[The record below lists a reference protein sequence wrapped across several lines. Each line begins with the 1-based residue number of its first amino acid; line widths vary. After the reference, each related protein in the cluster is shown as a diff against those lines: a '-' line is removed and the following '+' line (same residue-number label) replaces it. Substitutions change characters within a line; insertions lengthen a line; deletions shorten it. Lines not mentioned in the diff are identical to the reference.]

1 MQVGTSSA
9 EMRMGAD
16 LPSAG
21 RQTRLTDRAVLMD
34 IFTRATL
41 IRQCANRFAAVI
53 RSGRI
58 AAPYYSPRG
67 QEIVA
72 ACMGATLNR
81 DDYLI
86 TIYRGLHDQ
95 LAKGV
100 PLRAL
105 WAEYAG
111 RATGSCKGKG
121 GPMHITHPEAG
132 VVVTTGVVG
141 SGIPI
146 ANGLAWASLVKKDG
160 RVTVTSFGDG
170 ASNIGAFH
178 EGLNLASLWK
188 LPVIFLCQNNGYAEH
203 TKYENGTAVA
213 SIAARAAGYDMPGLS
228 VNGNDPSEMYQ
239 AMKAAVARARAGDGP
254 TLIEAMTFR
263 FDGHVFGDA
272 GEYIDKAEY
281 AAALAK
287 DPVPAMRAYLL
298 SEGYADEAKL
308 AAVEK
313 DTEAQLTDAVEF
325 ALASPYPTV
334 DELKFDVLN
343 EEVVP

>member
-1 MQVGTSSA
+1 MGTA
-9 EMRMGAD
+9 LR
-16 LPSAG
+16 
-21 RQTRLTDRAVLMD
+21 
-34 IFTRATL
+34 
-41 IRQCANRFAAVI
+41 
-53 RSGRI
+53 
-58 AAPYYSPRG
+58 
-67 QEIVA
+67 
-72 ACMGATLNR
+72 R

-100 PLRAL
+100 PLREL

-121 GPMHITHPEAG
+121 GPMHITQPDCG

-188 LPVIFLCQNNGYAEH
+188 LPVVFLCQNNGYAEH
-203 TKYENGTAVA
+203 TKYEYGTASA
-213 SIAARAAGYDMPGLS
+213 TIAGRAVSYDLPG
-228 VNGNDPSEMYQ
+228 VRVDGNDPVAMWQ
-239 AMKAAVARARAGDGP
+239 AMRTAVDRARAGDGP

-272 GEYIDKAEY
+272 GEYIAKDEY

-287 DPVPAMRAYLL
+287 DPVPALRSALL
-298 SEGYADEAKL
+298 AQGHAEESSLAGIEAEIE
-308 AAVEK
+308 AA
-313 DTEAQLTDAVEF
+313 LTDAVDF
-325 ALASPYPTV
+325 ALASPYPSP
-334 DELKFDVLN
+334 DELRRDVLDV
-343 EEVVP
+343 EVDV